1 MEADATVGGN
11 VIEGAPWVGILVGWG
26 ASLRDVVVQGNV
38 VRDAPIG
45 IGVSIAEGAGAAVIA
60 DNVISGASRGA
71 VLGMNFDK
79 PVTEDLA
86 RGAAAPPRLRISG
99 NQAT

>member
-1 MEADATVGGN
+1 
-11 VIEGAPWVGILVGWG
+11 
-26 ASLRDVVVQGNV
+26 VVGNV

-45 IGVSIAEGAGAAVIA
+45 VGVSIAQGAGAAVIA

-71 VLGMNFDK
+71 ILGMNFDQ
-79 PVTEDLA
+79 PATADLA
-86 RGAAAPPRLRISG
+86 RGAAAPPQLRISG